1 LKDVTWRTKTG
12 NRICNYIYIWNNSYS
27 YLYSPNSMFIPCS
40 YQNDYGFRE
49 CTPHPSR
56 SSMVIV
62 HDPFDEIHP
71 WDSSKSIM
79 VNA

>member
-1 LKDVTWRTKTG
+1 
-12 NRICNYIYIWNNSYS
+12 
-27 YLYSPNSMFIPCS
+27 MFIPCS

-71 WDSSKSIM
+71 
-79 VNA
+79 

>member
-1 LKDVTWRTKTG
+1 MLRGEKNWESYMKL
-12 NRICNYIYIWNNSYS
+12 YIYIWNNSYS

-71 WDSSKSIM
+71 
-79 VNA
+79 